1 MNKTRDAIRTSAMKQ
16 IRSIIVLTV
25 GYYRDS
31 VIPNFEAHCLASLA
45 RVSQENK
52 NGMGDKKKLRL
63 FKSSL
68 ARNPTFVSLIV

>member
-1 MNKTRDAIRTSAMKQ
+1 MKQ

-52 NGMGDKKKLRL
+52 NGMSDKKNLRL

-68 ARNPTFVSLIV
+68 TRNSTCVSPIV